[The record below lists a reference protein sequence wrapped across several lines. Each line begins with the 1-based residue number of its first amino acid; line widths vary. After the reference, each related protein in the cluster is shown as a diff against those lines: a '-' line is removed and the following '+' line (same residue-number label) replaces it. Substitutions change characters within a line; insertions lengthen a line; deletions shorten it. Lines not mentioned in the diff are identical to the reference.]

1 MLFSDIYSRKLS
13 NYIFWIKNRISRKV
27 MVENWLLEQ
36 CFSKMSLLFVPL
48 LCNCCYV
55 VVPVKE
61 NLHTALTC
69 WTWHENVHFVKAKLR
84 SSSWWIRYFV
94 QNRLEENEAASKKF
108 EQASTKRLYKPACQV
123 FHLKSHHWKP
133 NLGIISLLCSW
144 WKILFLQAS

>member
-1 MLFSDIYSRKLS
+1 MLFSDTYSRKLS

-36 CFSKMSLLFVPL
+36 CFSKMSLLFMPL

-61 NLHTALTC
+61 NLLAALTC

-94 QNRLEENEAASKKF
+94 QNRLEENEVASKKF

-133 NLGIISLLCSW
+133 YLGIISLLCSW
-144 WKILFLQAS
+144 QKILFPQAS